1 MAGRASAG
9 LKVDFSFDASK
20 WGKFKSMMFWIFYA
34 SLSSLEERRRGI
46 QLFVNT
52 RTRGEFDGL
61 ENAVQN
67 IKGMKPLTDSKLVH
81 LMRSTFV
88 LELYYHDLYAGN
100 RAGEELAKIFPAVKF
115 ESAKQRSMLISNI
128 VKNIMR
134 TSTRFGL

>member
-1 MAGRASAG
+1 M
-9 LKVDFSFDASK
+9 K
-20 WGKFKSMMFWIFYA
+20 FWIIYA

-61 ENAVQN
+61 ENALQN

-88 LELYYHDLYAGN
+88 LELYYHDLYAGSP
-100 RAGEELAKIFPAVKF
+100 AGEELAKIFPAVKF
-115 ESAKQRSMLISNI
+115 ESDKQKSMLISNV
-128 VKNIMR
+128 VKI
-134 TSTRFGL
+134 TRNLLVLDCEQS